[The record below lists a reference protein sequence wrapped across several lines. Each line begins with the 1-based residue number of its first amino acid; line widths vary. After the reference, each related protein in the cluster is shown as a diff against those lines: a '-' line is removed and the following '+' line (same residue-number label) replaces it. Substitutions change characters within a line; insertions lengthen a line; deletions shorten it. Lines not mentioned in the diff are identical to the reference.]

1 VDLGGGD
8 VRIGIVGSRRRT
20 DREAVEACVAELAAD
35 TVVITGGA
43 KGPDRWAEEAARSRG
58 LAVVVYEPDLE
69 GVHARWEAA
78 DRHYARNQLIVDEAD
93 RIIAFVAP
101 DRRGGTEDT
110 IRRAVRAGKP
120 VEVRV
125 MR

>member
-1 VDLGGGD
+1 MDLGIGD

-20 DREAVEACVAELAAD
+20 DREAIEACVAKLAAG

-43 KGPDRWAEEAARSRG
+43 RGPDQWAEEAARSRG
-58 LAVVVYEPDLE
+58 LAVVVYKPDLE
-69 GVHARWEAA
+69 GVRARWEAA

-110 IRRAVRAGKP
+110 IRRAVRVGKP
-120 VEVRV
+120 VEVR
-125 MR
+125 